1 MVIAPRKFAVLP
13 VEAVLTD
20 VVNAGGAAAI
30 SAPIAH
36 GAEYV
41 VQDHV
46 LRVDRAALAHG
57 HVVRRVKARGAD
69 IAYGACEAGLA
80 VQGISAAERI
90 AVVLD
95 EPKPVRVT
103 ESLHRLQVKGVAE
116 RVRNHHGLGLIGER
130 CLKLGHI
137 DVVLRNA
144 DVHKDRNR
152 AVLDDGRD
160 RGREAAGHGDHF
172 IAALH
177 PALAELRG
185 GQRHEGE
192 EVRARTRVYERHIGD
207 AQVLAELLLK
217 EIAVATGGQPELQ
230 DGIRRI
236 HHLLVVVDAGRVGN
250 AVARLKGLF
259 LLAVARRILFH
270 QRQYLLPRLCF
281 CLIFK
286 HASFSLPSL
295 PGRVS
300 ALPELF

>member
-20 VVNAGGAAAI
+20 VVHTRGAAAV
-30 SAPIAH
+30 SAPVAH

-46 LRVDRAALAHG
+46 LCVDRSALTHG
-57 HVVRRVKARGAD
+57 HVVRRVEARGAD
-69 IAYGACEAGLA
+69 VAYGSREAGLA
-80 VQGISAAERI
+80 VQGIAAAERI

-116 RVRNHHGLGLIGER
+116 RVRNHHGLGLLGER

-160 RGREAAGHGDHF
+160 RGREAAGHGDDL

-177 PALAELRG
+177 PTLAELRG

-192 EVRARTRVYERHIGD
+192 EVRTRTRVHERHIGD
-207 AQVLAELLLK
+207 TQVLAELLLK

-236 HHLLVVVDAGRVGN
+236 HHLLVVVDTGRVGN
-250 AVARLKGLF
+250 TIARLKGLF
-259 LLAVARRILFH
+259 LLAVALRILFH
-270 QRQYLLPRLCF
+270 ERQYLLTRLCF

-295 PGRVS
+295 PGCVS